1 MAKFDLEKQDRV
13 SETFLRIAKY
23 GDRSTVKSVTQKL
36 IEDGQK
42 RKAENAKKPKVE
54 EIQMAGGYSNKL
66 TEEQQE
72 AIRAKNLFEIE
83 NREEIKKAKRKA
95 NAAKNKAKKIQAAQD
110 IIDAEKAAFKA
121 KIARMAKAQIAAREN
136 A

>member
-66 TEEQQE
+66 TEEQQ
-72 AIRAKNLFEIE
+72 KTFSKL
-83 NREEIKKAKRKA
+83 
-95 NAAKNKAKKIQAAQD
+95 
-110 IIDAEKAAFKA
+110 
-121 KIARMAKAQIAAREN
+121 KIARKSKKLREKLTRPKTKLKRFKLLKI
-136 A
+136 